1 MAFVITHK
9 GEFQEKH
16 YKNTSGGVFLK
27 IGSFSYTGKIFI
39 HTDRR
44 LSSIVRVGKFCSI
57 ADSVNFFPNADH
69 DTKKIS
75 TYPFINC
82 ELVWPETADIKGHP
96 MTRGDIVVGHDVW
109 IGFGALIRSGVTIGN
124 GAVIGMGSVVVKD
137 IPPYAVAAGNPA
149 RVLRYRFEP
158 EVIKRL
164 NAIDWWDWSITNIRK
179 YAQLLNSTTDEKSL
193 AQLEALAD
201 SFLVKND
208 TQ

>member
-1 MAFVITHK
+1 
-9 GEFQEKH
+9 
-16 YKNTSGGVFLK
+16 
-27 IGSFSYTGKIFI
+27 
-39 HTDRR
+39 
-44 LSSIVRVGKFCSI
+44 
-57 ADSVNFFPNADH
+57 
-69 DTKKIS
+69 
-75 TYPFINC
+75 
-82 ELVWPETADIKGHP
+82 